1 MATDL
6 RTSAPATRFVRP
18 DKDRFLNEENPF
30 EAMMSRFDRAAEL
43 LDLEPGLYKV
53 LRQAEKQIIVSLPIT
68 LDNGQVEVYE
78 GYRVLYNTS
87 RGPAKGGIRF
97 DLQVTLEEVKALA
110 AWMTWKCAVVNIPF
124 GGAKGGVRCD
134 PHSMSINELER
145 LTRRYTSGIIR
156 FLGPDSDVPAPDVN
170 TNERVMAWV
179 MDTYSMHV
187 GHTVTA
193 VVTGKPVEMGGS
205 LGRREAT
212 GRGCMLVTKEALKHL
227 GLPVRGTSVAVQ
239 GFGNVGSVAADLL
252 SKEGCRIVAIGDR
265 STSLYNEN
273 GVDIPDAIRYA
284 AKNKSLH
291 GYPEADEISN
301 ADLLTLDVDV
311 LLPAALENVITTKN
325 AGDIRAKLICEGA
338 NGPTTA
344 AADSILDEKGIFVIP
359 DILANAGGVTVSY
372 FEWVQDRGGYFW
384 PEELV
389 NERLE
394 KIICSS
400 FAEVLELSKRH
411 SVNMRT
417 AAYMLSISRV
427 ANVHRLRGVY
437 A

>member
-6 RTSAPATRFVRP
+6 RLPTDRIVMP

-30 EAMMSRFDRAAEL
+30 EAMMSRFDRAAQL

-53 LRQAEKQIIVSLPIT
+53 LRHPEKQIIVSVPVMM
-68 LDNGQVEVYE
+68 DNGEVEVYT

-97 DLQVTLEEVKALA
+97 DMKVNLDEVQALA
-110 AWMTWKCAVVNIPF
+110 AWMTWKCAVVNLPF
-124 GGAKGGVRCD
+124 GGAKGGVICD
-134 PHSMSINELER
+134 PLKMSAGELER
-145 LTRRYTSGIIR
+145 LTRRYTASIIHT
-156 FLGPDSDVPAPDVN
+156 LGPDSDVPAPDVN
-170 TNERVMAWV
+170 TNERVMAWI

-187 GHTVTA
+187 RHTVTA

-212 GRGCMLVTKEALKHL
+212 GRGCMIVTKEALKHL
-227 GLPVRGTSVAVQ
+227 GMNVKGTTVAVQ

-252 SKEGCRIVAIGDR
+252 AKEGCVIRAISDKDGA
-265 STSLYNEN
+265 YWNAK
-273 GVDIPDAIRYA
+273 GIDIPAAIKYVKEHRTLTGF
-284 AKNKSLH
+284 KGGESITN
-291 GYPEADEISN
+291 DE
-301 ADLLTLDVDV
+301 LLTSQVDV
-311 LLPAALENVITTKN
+311 LLPAALEGVITSRN
-325 AGDIRAKLICEGA
+325 AARIQAKLICEGA

-344 AADSILDEKGIFVIP
+344 GADSILVEKEIFVVP

-384 PEELV
+384 SEESV
-389 NERLE
+389 IERLTD
-394 KIICSS
+394 IMTRS
-400 FAEVLELSKRH
+400 FGDVLKLSKQH
-411 SVNMRT
+411 KVDMRT
-417 AAYMLSISRV
+417 AAYMLAISRV
-427 ANVHRLRGVY
+427 ATVHRLRGIY